1 MDQLNRMFDV
11 GVDAVGIYAK
21 AVGKSSQEVQD
32 SLSDK
37 TIRTDEFLNVVEK
50 AMKEVQTVFKRLLAL
65 LKMLVHPGQ
74 VRLIT

>member
-11 GVDAVGIYAK
+11 GIDAVGIYAK

-50 AMKEVQTVFKRLLAL
+50 AMEEGTNGVQKIAGAAKDAGASWT
-65 LKMLVHPGQ
+65 M
-74 VRLIT
+74 